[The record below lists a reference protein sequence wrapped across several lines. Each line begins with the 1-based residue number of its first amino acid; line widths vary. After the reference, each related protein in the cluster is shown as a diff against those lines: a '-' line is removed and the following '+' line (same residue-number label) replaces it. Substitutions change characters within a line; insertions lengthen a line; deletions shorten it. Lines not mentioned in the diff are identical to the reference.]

1 MPVSLMPK
9 QTSTL
14 SHQRRLFKPALW
26 IVMAAAALYII
37 LHIEVPLVRQYT
49 ERNYFRTIPFLIFP
63 HIAAGILALLC
74 GPPQFSNRLRRR
86 SPEFHRMLG
95 MVYVVSVL
103 IAAPLAVVLA
113 YHRRIP
119 HIIPYFFLASSLQ
132 ASTWIVTTVAAFLTA
147 RNRHIQQHRH
157 WMVRSYAVTFTF
169 IGIRVLVQFPFA
181 VPHTDANFSLEIVF
195 VTFMAILFSDIGLSW
210 HELFHRRS

>member
-9 QTSTL
+9 QTPTPSP
-14 SHQRRLFKPALW
+14 QRRLFKPALW

-37 LHIEVPLVRQYT
+37 LRIEVPLLRQHT

-63 HIAAGILALLC
+63 HIAAGILALLS

-86 SPEFHRMLG
+86 SPEFHRVLG
-95 MVYVVSVL
+95 RVYVISVL
-103 IAAPLAVVLA
+103 IAAPLAIVLA
-113 YHRRIP
+113 YNRRIP
-119 HIIPYFFLASSLQ
+119 HMMPYFFLASSLQ

-147 RNRHIQQHRH
+147 RNRHIQQHRQ

-181 VPHTDANFSLEIVF
+181 VPHTGTNFSLEIVF
-195 VTFMAILFSDIGLSW
+195 VTFMAILLSDIGLSW
-210 HELFHRRS
+210 HELFHRRT

>member
-1 MPVSLMPK
+1 MPVSLVPK

-14 SHQRRLFKPALW
+14 SRQRRLFKPALW
-26 IVMAAAALYII
+26 IVMATAALYII
-37 LHIEVPLVRQYT
+37 LHIEVPLLRQHA

-63 HIAAGILALLC
+63 HIAAGILALLS

-86 SPEFHRMLG
+86 SPEFHRVLG
-95 MVYVVSVL
+95 RVYVISVL
-103 IAAPLAVVLA
+103 IAAPLAIVLA
-113 YHRRIP
+113 YNRRIP
-119 HIIPYFFLASSLQ
+119 HMLPYFLLASGLQ

-147 RNRHIQQHRH
+147 RNRQIQQHRQ

-181 VPHTDANFSLEIVF
+181 VPHTGANFSLEIVF
-195 VTFMAILFSDIGLSW
+195 VTFMAILLSDIGLSW
-210 HELFHRRS
+210 HELFHRRT